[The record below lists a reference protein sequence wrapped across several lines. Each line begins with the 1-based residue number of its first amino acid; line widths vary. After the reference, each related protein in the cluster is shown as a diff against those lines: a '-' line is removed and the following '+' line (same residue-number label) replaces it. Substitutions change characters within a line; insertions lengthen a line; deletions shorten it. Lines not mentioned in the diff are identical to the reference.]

1 MEERVG
7 YIMKSMLSKMV
18 KKVHRDD
25 RGLSLVEAL
34 SLSVRVHTEGGFRRR
49 ISSRRRSL
57 RRIISEIS

>member
-25 RGLSLVEAL
+25 RGLSLVEVLCA
-34 SLSVRVHTEGGFRRR
+34 VA
-49 ISSRRRSL
+49 I
-57 RRIISEIS
+57 